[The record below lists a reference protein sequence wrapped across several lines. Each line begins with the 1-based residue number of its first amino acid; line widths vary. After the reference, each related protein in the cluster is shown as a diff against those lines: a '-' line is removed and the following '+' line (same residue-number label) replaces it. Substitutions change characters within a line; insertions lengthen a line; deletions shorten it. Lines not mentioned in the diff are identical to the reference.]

1 MSVSRYL
8 LVALWSAGA
17 ASAAALQHKTPV
29 PEISTYTFA
38 GIGLLALCILLR
50 RKLNLPPKV

>member
-1 MSVSRYL
+1 MRYL
-8 LVALWSAGA
+8 LAALCSVGA

-29 PEISTYTFA
+29 PEISTYALA
-38 GIGLLALCILLR
+38 GVGLLTLCILLR

>member
-1 MSVSRYL
+1 MPVPRYL
-8 LVALWSAGA
+8 LVAIFSAGA

-29 PEISTYTFA
+29 PEISTYALA

-50 RKLNLPPKV
+50 RKLHLPPRA